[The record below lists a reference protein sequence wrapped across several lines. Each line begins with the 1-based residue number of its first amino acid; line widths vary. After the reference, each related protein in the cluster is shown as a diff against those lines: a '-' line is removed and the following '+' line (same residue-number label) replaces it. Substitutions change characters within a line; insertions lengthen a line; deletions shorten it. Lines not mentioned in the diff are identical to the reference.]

1 MFAASFR
8 PALFRLGISVSF
20 AAGSLLLAAVCV
32 ESTRAQEHKVEKLDS
47 AAPADELS
55 PEIAPLLAPTGF
67 KLVRGESRTICE
79 IWLCKEWPVDNKVE
93 AAGAVIYPLN
103 PGQLVGVIRY
113 PRRAAD
119 FRDQT
124 IPSGVYTLRYGH
136 QPVDGAHVGTS
147 PTRDFLVVSP
157 AEKDRDPALLDYKA
171 LVAVGK
177 ETSGSAH
184 PAILSL
190 QRPAAEGDLTVRED
204 ADHEW
209 TVVRFTGQFK
219 QGETTKPLAVE
230 AVLVGVAAE

>member
-1 MFAASFR
+1 MFVPSLRRAFNRLGFSASF
-8 PALFRLGISVSF
+8 G
-20 AAGSLLLAAVCV
+20 AASLLLTAVCV
-32 ESTRAQEHKVEKLDS
+32 ESTSAQEYKVEKVETP
-47 AAPADELS
+47 APAEDLA
-55 PEIAPLLAPTGF
+55 PEIAALLAPTGF
-67 KLVRGESRTICE
+67 KLVRGESRTVCE
-79 IWLCKEWPVDNKVE
+79 IWLCKVWPGAHVE
-93 AAGAVIYPLN
+93 AAGAVIYPLE

-124 IPSGVYTLRYGH
+124 ISSGVYTLRYGH

-157 AEKDRDPALLDYKA
+157 AEKDRDPAVLDYKA

-190 QRPAAEGDLTVRED
+190 QRPAAEGDLAVRED
-204 ADHEW
+204 SEHEW
-209 TVVRFTGQFK
+209 TIVRFTGQFK
-219 QGETTKPLAVE
+219 QGDTPKPLALE